1 MTELDND
8 ISKGRNDSND
18 NGGQGHENA
27 TVMVLTGIFGWSDGI
42 FLAGSRDDFA
52 ATVSERVALVTLFA
66 GGKCSSGD
74 FLATIGGRV
83 KVVAS
88 LATFGSCGGG
98 GLDAV
103 AGAGINYFALF
114 ATLEGLVD
122 IGSGR
127 RGVVSTLSAIGAE
140 RSIRS
145 TALLFFVVA
154 GGGDGLLCCVNDFE
168 LERLGGALG

>member
-18 NGGQGHENA
+18 NASQGHKNA
-27 TVMVLTGIFGWSDGI
+27 TVMVLTSIFGWSDGI

-52 ATVSERVALVTLFA
+52 ATFSERIALVTLFA

-103 AGAGINYFALF
+103 AGAGIDYLALF
-114 ATLEGLVD
+114 TTLEGLVD
-122 IGSGR
+122 VSGGR
-127 RGVVSTLSAIGAE
+127 CGVVSTLSAIGAK

-145 TALLFFVVA
+145 TALLLFVVA
-154 GGGDGLLCCVNDFE
+154 GGGDGLLCRINDFD
-168 LERLGGALG
+168 LERLDGTLG